1 MSGRTLISYDDIV
14 PPGVSQA
21 SAPVIQTQSALPSNN
36 QKPQPQQG
44 NVNHVHF
51 DPNSNGPPSKK
62 RKRNNHNKN
71 NRNSNQDFGQG
82 HQNGNSGARGKGRG
96 NGPQQPRR
104 GQNQMYPGSN
114 APAVQHWDDP
124 GQAGASVHY
133 EEPTNEVHDEGEGG
147 LTTVVLEDDGE
158 EGWGD
163 EGEYYDEDFA
173 IEAEEDEEDE
183 EESRELTHT
192 EIWDDSAL
200 IDAWESAAAEYEV
213 RATVSSRCVASG

>member
-1 MSGRTLISYDDIV
+1 
-14 PPGVSQA
+14 
-21 SAPVIQTQSALPSNN
+21 
-36 QKPQPQQG
+36 
-44 NVNHVHF
+44 
-51 DPNSNGPPSKK
+51 
-62 RKRNNHNKN
+62 
-71 NRNSNQDFGQG
+71 
-82 HQNGNSGARGKGRG
+82 
-96 NGPQQPRR
+96 
-104 GQNQMYPGSN
+104 MYPGSN